1 MVISL
6 VLYSAIAVITVLAA
20 YKVRQYDMSDQRGRF
35 CDRIYL
41 FGIFAVLF
49 IFSAIRF
56 GVGND
61 YKQYVQTAHEASIGG
76 YVVTEAGFNW
86 LVRIVYTL
94 CGGEYY
100 EVVFA
105 LFAGVTLFIF
115 LKALYEQ
122 SEDFFQSFFLFMMF
136 GLYFQTYNTVRYY
149 LALSVALYSMRYVL
163 NRDYIKFVFWI
174 VVAAFFHKS
183 VLIVIPV
190 YLLAAFTW
198 KRWQIILGLAFSV
211 ACFLGK
217 SLVLKLALILYPSY
231 ENTIFLEGGTSV
243 VSILRGLAVLGLYVW
258 YVFKYGHIN
267 GQNKKKQKESIDND
281 FNNGTLEF
289 YAKLNLLSVIVGVFF
304 SFLPVITRIVYY
316 FSISQLLLIP
326 AIISRIPDEKTRK
339 IVKYIVAV
347 CCIIYFIIFLMTAG
361 QPGVGLI
368 PYRSWL
374 FEEER
379 YIVK

>member
-20 YKVRQYDMSDQRGRF
+20 YKVRQYEMSEQRGRF

-61 YKQYVQTAHEASIGG
+61 YKQYVQTAHEAFVGG

-100 EVVFA
+100 EVIFA
-105 LFAGVTLFIF
+105 LFAGATLFLF

-122 SEDFFQSFFLFMMF
+122 SENFFQSFFLFMMF
-136 GLYFQTYNTVRYY
+136 GLYFQTYNTMRYY
-149 LALSVALYSMRYVL
+149 LALAIALYSMRYVL
-163 NRDYIKFVFWI
+163 NKDYIRFVLWI
-174 VVAAFFHKS
+174 VVASFFHKS
-183 VLIVIPV
+183 VLIVIPI
-190 YLLAAFTW
+190 YWIATFTW
-198 KRWQIILGLAFSV
+198 KRWQIILGLAFSAV
-211 ACFLGK
+211 CFLGK

-231 ENTIFLEGGTSV
+231 ENTIYLEGGTSV
-243 VSILRGLAVLGLYVW
+243 VSIIRGLAVLGLYVW
-258 YVFKYGHIN
+258 YVFKYGHN
-267 GQNKKKQKESIDND
+267 DRQDKENANEDYDNK
-281 FNNGTLEF
+281 TLGF
-289 YAKLNLLSVIVGVFF
+289 YAKLNLLSVVVCIFF

-316 FSISQLLLIP
+316 LSISQLLLIP
-326 AIISRIPDEKTRK
+326 AIIRRIPDEKTRK
-339 IVKYIVAV
+339 TVKYIVAA
-347 CCIIYFIIFLMTAG
+347 CCVTYFAIFLMTAG

-368 PYRSWL
+368 PYKSWL
-374 FEEER
+374 FEEHR

>member
-1 MVISL
+1 M
-6 VLYSAIAVITVLAA
+6 
-20 YKVRQYDMSDQRGRF
+20 KNWN
-35 CDRIYL
+35 L
-41 FGIFAVLF
+41 FTGI
-49 IFSAIRF
+49 
-56 GVGND
+56 
-61 YKQYVQTAHEASIGG
+61 
-76 YVVTEAGFNW
+76 
-86 LVRIVYTL
+86 
-94 CGGEYY
+94 
-100 EVVFA
+100 
-105 LFAGVTLFIF
+105 
-115 LKALYEQ
+115 
-122 SEDFFQSFFLFMMF
+122 
-136 GLYFQTYNTVRYY
+136 
-149 LALSVALYSMRYVL
+149 
-163 NRDYIKFVFWI
+163 
-174 VVAAFFHKS
+174 
-183 VLIVIPV
+183 
-190 YLLAAFTW
+190 
-198 KRWQIILGLAFSV
+198 
-211 ACFLGK
+211 
-217 SLVLKLALILYPSY
+217 
-231 ENTIFLEGGTSV
+231 
-243 VSILRGLAVLGLYVW
+243 GLAVLGLYVW
-258 YVFKYGHIN
+258 YVFKYVHIN